1 MLEENTPC
9 NKWRNIMFIGIK
21 SCEKYNDNYAVE
33 VEYIDLFS
41 TKIYPDGKG
50 GQLGDRGHINN
61 IKILEVK
68 EDKIILAD
76 EIQKGEYEYYID
88 NERRNDIAMQ
98 HTAEHLFSGIAL
110 KDYGFHNVGFRM
122 GEEISTVDLDSD
134 LISDETIKELSDKV
148 NKAILKGA
156 KVLGTTI
163 MKHEIETVSGLR
175 KKISPKITDE
185 YIRLVKIE
193 GYDLCACAGFHVGD
207 IKDIRVFKI
216 LSHERIKGK
225 YTRITF
231 IAGDRALKD
240 YNKKSEIIKE
250 LNHKFSCRDNEII
263 EKLENY
269 QKGYD
274 ELKKSYAQLLYNYA
288 VSLKENILK
297 SSIEINSHKI
307 VFYHGDKE
315 LINELKKVFAEEKIT
330 FAGFYEDSI
339 LIASEDINCS
349 ALIKEIIK
357 TDNSIKGGGGAKQGN
372 IKGNI
377 NEEIIIKSF
386 QNIL

>member
-1 MLEENTPC
+1 
-9 NKWRNIMFIGIK
+9 MFIGIK

-41 TKIYPDGKG
+41 TRIYPDGKG

-68 EDKIILAD
+68 EDKVIIAD
-76 EIQKGEYEYYID
+76 ELEKGEYEYSLD
-88 NERRNDIAMQ
+88 TERRNDIAVQ

-110 KDYGFHNVGFRM
+110 KDYNLNNVGFRM
-122 GEEISTVDLDSD
+122 GEEVSTIDLDSD
-134 LISDETIKELSDKV
+134 SISDEMVKELSDKV
-148 NKAILKGA
+148 NEAISKGA

-163 MKHEIETVSGLR
+163 MRHEIETVEGLR

-185 YIRLVKIE
+185 YIRLIKIE

-207 IKDIRVFKI
+207 IKDLKVFKI

-225 YTRITF
+225 YTRFTF
-231 IAGDRALKD
+231 IAGQRALKD
-240 YNKKSEIIKE
+240 YEKKSEIIKS
-250 LNHKFSCRDNEII
+250 LNHKFSCRDNEIL
-263 EKLENY
+263 EKFENY
-269 QKGYD
+269 QK
-274 ELKKSYAQLLYNYA
+274 EHEKLKKSYNQLLQKYA
-288 VSLKENILK
+288 LNLKENILK
-297 SSIEINSHKI
+297 NAVEINSHKI

-330 FAGFYEDSI
+330 FAGFYEDSV

-357 TDNSIKGGGGAKQGN
+357 VDNSVKGGGGAKQGN

-377 NEEIIIKSF
+377 SEEIIIKSF

>member
-1 MLEENTPC
+1 
-9 NKWRNIMFIGIK
+9 MFIGIK
-21 SCEKYNDNYAVE
+21 NCEKYNDNYAVE

-41 TKIYPDGKG
+41 TRIYPDGKG

-68 EDKIILAD
+68 EDKVIIAD
-76 EIQKGEYEYYID
+76 ELEKGEYEYSLD
-88 NERRNDIAMQ
+88 TERRNDIAVQ

-110 KDYGFHNVGFRM
+110 KDYNLNNVGFRM
-122 GEEISTVDLDSD
+122 GEEVSTIDLDSD
-134 LISDETIKELSDKV
+134 SISDEMVKELSDKV
-148 NKAILKGA
+148 NEAISKGA

-163 MKHEIETVSGLR
+163 MRHEIETVEGLR

-207 IKDIRVFKI
+207 IKDLKVFKI

-225 YTRITF
+225 YTRFTF
-231 IAGDRALKD
+231 IAGQRALKD
-240 YNKKSEIIKE
+240 YEKKSEIIKSF
-250 LNHKFSCRDNEII
+250 NHKFSCRDNEIL
-263 EKLENY
+263 EKFENY
-269 QKGYD
+269 QKEHE
-274 ELKKSYAQLLYNYA
+274 ELKKSYNQLLQKYA
-288 VSLKENILK
+288 LSLKENILK
-297 SSIEINSHKI
+297 NAVEINSHKI
-307 VFYHGDKE
+307 IFYHGDRE

-330 FAGFYEDSI
+330 FAGFYEDSV

-357 TDNSIKGGGGAKQGN
+357 ADNSVKGGGGAKQGN

-377 NEEIIIKSF
+377 SKDIIIKSF

>member
-1 MLEENTPC
+1 
-9 NKWRNIMFIGIK
+9 MFIGIK

-68 EDKIILAD
+68 EDKVIIAD
-76 EIQKGEYEYYID
+76 ELEKGEYEYSLD
-88 NERRNDIAMQ
+88 TERRNDIAVQ

-110 KDYGFHNVGFRM
+110 KDYNLNNVGFRM
-122 GEEISTVDLDSD
+122 GEEVSTIDLDSD
-134 LISDETIKELSDKV
+134 TISDEMVKELSDKV
-148 NKAILKGA
+148 NEAISKGA
-156 KVLGTTI
+156 KVLGTTV

-207 IKDIRVFKI
+207 IKDLKVFKI

-225 YTRITF
+225 YTRFTF
-231 IAGDRALKD
+231 IAGERALKD
-240 YNKKSEIIKE
+240 YEKKSEIIKS
-250 LNHKFSCRDNEII
+250 LNHKFSCRDNEIL
-263 EKLENY
+263 EKFENY
-269 QKGYD
+269 QKEHE
-274 ELKKSYAQLLYNYA
+274 ELKKSYNQLLQKYA
-288 VSLKENILK
+288 LTLKEDILK
-297 SSIEINSHKI
+297 NAVEINSHKI

-330 FAGFYEDSI
+330 FAGFYEDSV

-357 TDNSIKGGGGAKQGN
+357 ADSTVKGGGGTKQGN

-377 NEEIIIKSF
+377 SEEIIIKSF

>member
-1 MLEENTPC
+1 
-9 NKWRNIMFIGIK
+9 MFIGIK
-21 SCEKYNDNYAVE
+21 NCEKYNDNYAVE

-68 EDKIILAD
+68 EDKVIIAD
-76 EIQKGEYEYYID
+76 ELEKGEYEYSLD
-88 NERRNDIAMQ
+88 TERRNDIAVQ

-110 KDYGFHNVGFRM
+110 KDYNLNNVGFRM
-122 GEEISTVDLDSD
+122 GEEVSTIDLDSD
-134 LISDETIKELSDKV
+134 TISDEMVKELSDKV
-148 NKAILKGA
+148 NEAISKGA
-156 KVLGTTI
+156 KVLGTTV
-163 MKHEIETVSGLR
+163 MRHEIETVEGLR

-207 IKDIRVFKI
+207 IKDLKVFKI

-225 YTRITF
+225 YTRFTF
-231 IAGDRALKD
+231 IAGQRALKD
-240 YNKKSEIIKE
+240 YEKKSEIIKS
-250 LNHKFSCRDNEII
+250 LNHKFSCRDNEIL
-263 EKLENY
+263 EKFENY
-269 QKGYD
+269 QKEHE
-274 ELKKSYAQLLYNYA
+274 ELKKSYNQLLQKYA
-288 VSLKENILK
+288 LSLKENILK
-297 SSIEINSHKI
+297 NAVEINSNKI
-307 VFYHGDKE
+307 IFYHGDRE

-330 FAGFYEDSI
+330 FAGFYEDSV

-357 TDNSIKGGGGAKQGN
+357 ADNSVKGGGGAKQGN
-372 IKGNI
+372 IKGKI
-377 NEEIIIKSF
+377 SEDIIIKSF

>member
-1 MLEENTPC
+1 
-9 NKWRNIMFIGIK
+9 MFIGIK

-41 TKIYPDGKG
+41 TRIYPDGKG

-68 EDKIILAD
+68 EDKVIIAD
-76 EIQKGEYEYYID
+76 ELKKGEYEYSLD
-88 NERRNDIAMQ
+88 TERRNDIAVQ

-110 KDYGFHNVGFRM
+110 KDYNLNNVGFRM
-122 GEEISTVDLDSD
+122 GEEVSTIDLDSD
-134 LISDETIKELSDKV
+134 TISDKMVKELSDKV
-148 NKAILKGA
+148 NEAISKGA
-156 KVLGTTI
+156 KVLGTTV

-207 IKDIRVFKI
+207 IKDLKVFKI

-225 YTRITF
+225 YTRFTF
-231 IAGDRALKD
+231 IAGERALKD
-240 YNKKSEIIKE
+240 YEKKSEIIKS
-250 LNHKFSCRDNEII
+250 LNHKFSCRDNEIL

-269 QKGYD
+269 QKEHE
-274 ELKKSYAQLLYNYA
+274 ELKKSYNQLLQKYA
-288 VSLKENILK
+288 LTLKEDILK
-297 SSIEINSHKI
+297 NAVKINSHKI

-330 FAGFYEDSI
+330 FAGFYEDSV

-357 TDNSIKGGGGAKQGN
+357 ADSSVKGGGGAKQGN

-377 NEEIIIKSF
+377 SEEIIIKSF

>member
-1 MLEENTPC
+1 
-9 NKWRNIMFIGIK
+9 MFIGIK

-41 TKIYPDGKG
+41 TRIYPDGKG

-68 EDKIILAD
+68 EDKVIIAD
-76 EIQKGEYEYYID
+76 ELEKGEHEYFLD
-88 NERRNDIAMQ
+88 TERRNDIAVQ

-110 KDYGFHNVGFRM
+110 KDYNLNNVGFRM
-122 GEEISTVDLDSD
+122 GEEVSTIDLDSD
-134 LISDETIKELSDKV
+134 TISDEMVKELSDKV
-148 NKAILKGA
+148 NEAISKGA
-156 KVLGTTI
+156 KVLGTTV

-207 IKDIRVFKI
+207 IKDLKVFKI

-225 YTRITF
+225 YTRFTF
-231 IAGDRALKD
+231 IAGERALKD
-240 YNKKSEIIKE
+240 YEKKSEIIKS
-250 LNHKFSCRDNEII
+250 LNHKFSCRDNEVL
-263 EKLENY
+263 EKFENY
-269 QKGYD
+269 QKEHE
-274 ELKKSYAQLLYNYA
+274 ELKKSYNYLLQKYA
-288 VSLKENILK
+288 LTLKEDILK
-297 SSIEINSHKI
+297 NAVEINSHKI

-330 FAGFYEDSI
+330 FAGFYEDSV

-357 TDNSIKGGGGAKQGN
+357 TDSTVKGGGGAKQGN

-377 NEEIIIKSF
+377 SEDIIIKSF

>member
-1 MLEENTPC
+1 
-9 NKWRNIMFIGIK
+9 MFIGIK

-41 TKIYPDGKG
+41 TRIYPDGKG

-68 EDKIILAD
+68 EDKVIIAD
-76 EIQKGEYEYYID
+76 ELEKGEYEYSLD
-88 NERRNDIAMQ
+88 TERRNDIAVQ

-110 KDYGFHNVGFRM
+110 KDYNLNNVGFRM
-122 GEEISTVDLDSD
+122 GEEVSTIDLDSD
-134 LISDETIKELSDKV
+134 TISDEMVKELSDKV
-148 NKAILKGA
+148 NEAISKGA
-156 KVLGTTI
+156 KVLGTTV
-163 MKHEIETVSGLR
+163 MKHEIEAVSGLR

-207 IKDIRVFKI
+207 IKDLKVFKI

-225 YTRITF
+225 YTRFTF
-231 IAGDRALKD
+231 IAGERALKD
-240 YNKKSEIIKE
+240 YEKKSEIIKS
-250 LNHKFSCRDNEII
+250 LNHKFSCRDNEVL
-263 EKLENY
+263 EKFENY
-269 QKGYD
+269 QKEHE
-274 ELKKSYAQLLYNYA
+274 ELKKSYNYLLQKYA
-288 VSLKENILK
+288 LILKEDILK
-297 SSIEINSHKI
+297 NAVEVNSHKI

-315 LINELKKVFAEEKIT
+315 FINELKKVFAEEKIT
-330 FAGFYEDSI
+330 FAGFYEDSV

-357 TDNSIKGGGGAKQGN
+357 TDSTVKGGGGAKQGN

-377 NEEIIIKSF
+377 SEDIIIKSF

>member
-1 MLEENTPC
+1 
-9 NKWRNIMFIGIK
+9 MFIGIK

-41 TKIYPDGKG
+41 TRIYPDGKG

-68 EDKIILAD
+68 EDKVIIANEL
-76 EIQKGEYEYYID
+76 EKGEYEYSLD
-88 NERRNDIAMQ
+88 TERRNDIAVQ

-110 KDYGFHNVGFRM
+110 KDYNLNNVGFRM
-122 GEEISTVDLDSD
+122 GEEVSTIDLDSD
-134 LISDETIKELSDKV
+134 SISDEMVKELSDKV
-148 NKAILKGA
+148 NEAISKGA

-163 MKHEIETVSGLR
+163 MRHEIETVEGLR

-207 IKDIRVFKI
+207 IKDLKVFKI

-225 YTRITF
+225 YTRFTF
-231 IAGDRALKD
+231 IAGQRALKD
-240 YNKKSEIIKE
+240 YEKKSEIIKSF
-250 LNHKFSCRDNEII
+250 NHKFSCRDNEIL
-263 EKLENY
+263 EKFENY
-269 QKGYD
+269 QKEHE
-274 ELKKSYAQLLYNYA
+274 ELKKSYNQLLQKYA
-288 VSLKENILK
+288 LNLKENILK
-297 SSIEINSHKI
+297 NAVEINSHKI

-330 FAGFYEDSI
+330 FAGFYEDSV

-357 TDNSIKGGGGAKQGN
+357 ADNSVKGGGGAKQGN

-377 NEEIIIKSF
+377 SEEIIIKSF

>member
-1 MLEENTPC
+1 
-9 NKWRNIMFIGIK
+9 MFIGIK
-21 SCEKYNDNYAVE
+21 NCEKYNDNYAVE

-68 EDKIILAD
+68 EDKVIIAD
-76 EIQKGEYEYYID
+76 ELEKGEYEYSLD
-88 NERRNDIAMQ
+88 TERRNDIAVQ

-110 KDYGFHNVGFRM
+110 KDYNLNNVGFRM
-122 GEEISTVDLDSD
+122 GEEVSTIDLDSD
-134 LISDETIKELSDKV
+134 TISDEMVKELSDKV
-148 NKAILKGA
+148 NEAISKGA
-156 KVLGTTI
+156 KVLGTTV
-163 MKHEIETVSGLR
+163 MRHEIETVEGLR

-207 IKDIRVFKI
+207 IKDLKVFKI

-225 YTRITF
+225 YTRFTF
-231 IAGDRALKD
+231 IAGQRALKD
-240 YNKKSEIIKE
+240 YEKKSEIIKSF
-250 LNHKFSCRDNEII
+250 NHKFSCRDNEIL
-263 EKLENY
+263 EKFENY
-269 QKGYD
+269 QKEHE
-274 ELKKSYAQLLYNYA
+274 ELKKSYNQLLQKYA
-288 VSLKENILK
+288 LSLKENILK
-297 SSIEINSHKI
+297 NAVEINSHKI
-307 VFYHGDKE
+307 IFYHGDRE

-330 FAGFYEDSI
+330 FAGFYEDSV

-357 TDNSIKGGGGAKQGN
+357 ADNSVKGGGGAKQGN

-377 NEEIIIKSF
+377 SEEIIIKSF

>member
-1 MLEENTPC
+1 
-9 NKWRNIMFIGIK
+9 MFIGIK

-41 TKIYPDGKG
+41 TRIYPDGKG

-68 EDKIILAD
+68 EDKVIIAD
-76 EIQKGEYEYYID
+76 ELEKGEYEYSLD
-88 NERRNDIAMQ
+88 TERRNDIAVQ

-110 KDYGFHNVGFRM
+110 KDYNLNNVGFRM
-122 GEEISTVDLDSD
+122 GEEFSTIDLDSD
-134 LISDETIKELSDKV
+134 SISDEMVKELSDKV
-148 NKAILKGA
+148 NEAISKGA

-163 MKHEIETVSGLR
+163 MRHEIETVEGLR

-185 YIRLVKIE
+185 YIRLIKIE

-207 IKDIRVFKI
+207 IKDLKVFKI

-225 YTRITF
+225 YTRFTF
-231 IAGDRALKD
+231 IAGQRALKD
-240 YNKKSEIIKE
+240 YEKKSEIIKS
-250 LNHKFSCRDNEII
+250 LNHKFSCRDNEVL
-263 EKLENY
+263 EKFENY
-269 QKGYD
+269 QKEHE
-274 ELKKSYAQLLYNYA
+274 ELKKSYNQLLQKYA
-288 VSLKENILK
+288 LNLKENILK
-297 SSIEINSHKI
+297 NAIEINSHKI

-330 FAGFYEDSI
+330 FAGFYEDSV

-357 TDNSIKGGGGAKQGN
+357 ADNSVKGGGGAKQGN

-377 NEEIIIKSF
+377 SEEIIIKSF

>member
-1 MLEENTPC
+1 
-9 NKWRNIMFIGIK
+9 MFIGIK

-41 TKIYPDGKG
+41 TRIYPDGKG

-68 EDKIILAD
+68 EDKVIIAD
-76 EIQKGEYEYYID
+76 ELKKGEYEYSLD
-88 NERRNDIAMQ
+88 TERRNDIAVQ

-110 KDYGFHNVGFRM
+110 KDYNLNNVGFRM
-122 GEEISTVDLDSD
+122 GEEVSTIDLDSD
-134 LISDETIKELSDKV
+134 TISDKMVKELSDKV
-148 NKAILKGA
+148 NEAISKGA
-156 KVLGTTI
+156 KVLGTTV

-185 YIRLVKIE
+185 YIRLIKIE

-207 IKDIRVFKI
+207 IKDLKVFKI

-225 YTRITF
+225 YTRFTF
-231 IAGDRALKD
+231 IAGQRALKD
-240 YNKKSEIIKE
+240 YEKKSEIIKSF
-250 LNHKFSCRDNEII
+250 NHKFSCRDNEIL
-263 EKLENY
+263 EKFENY
-269 QKGYD
+269 QKEHE
-274 ELKKSYAQLLYNYA
+274 ELKKSYNQLLQKYA
-288 VSLKENILK
+288 LNLKENILK
-297 SSIEINSHKI
+297 NAVEINSHKI

-330 FAGFYEDSI
+330 FAGFYEDSV

-357 TDNSIKGGGGAKQGN
+357 VDNSVKGGGGAKQGN

-377 NEEIIIKSF
+377 SEEIIIKSF

>member
-1 MLEENTPC
+1 
-9 NKWRNIMFIGIK
+9 MFIGIK
-21 SCEKYNDNYAVE
+21 NCEKYNDNYAVE

-68 EDKIILAD
+68 EDKVIIAD
-76 EIQKGEYEYYID
+76 ELEKGEYEYSLD
-88 NERRNDIAMQ
+88 TERRNDIAVQ

-110 KDYGFHNVGFRM
+110 KDYNLNNVGFRM
-122 GEEISTVDLDSD
+122 GEEVSTIDLDSD
-134 LISDETIKELSDKV
+134 TISDEMVKELSDKV
-148 NKAILKGA
+148 NEAISKGA
-156 KVLGTTI
+156 KVLGTTV
-163 MKHEIETVSGLR
+163 MRHEIETVEGLR

-207 IKDIRVFKI
+207 IKDLKVFKI

-225 YTRITF
+225 YTRFTF
-231 IAGDRALKD
+231 IAGQRALKD
-240 YNKKSEIIKE
+240 YEKKSEIIKS
-250 LNHKFSCRDNEII
+250 LNHKFSCRDNEIL
-263 EKLENY
+263 EKFENY
-269 QKGYD
+269 QKEHE
-274 ELKKSYAQLLYNYA
+274 ELKKSYNQLLQKYA
-288 VSLKENILK
+288 LSLKENILK
-297 SSIEINSHKI
+297 NAVEINSHKI
-307 VFYHGDKE
+307 IFYHGDRE
-315 LINELKKVFAEEKIT
+315 LINELKKVFTEEKIT
-330 FAGFYEDSI
+330 FAGFYEDSV

-357 TDNSIKGGGGAKQGN
+357 ADNSVKGGGGAKQGN
-372 IKGNI
+372 IKGKI
-377 NEEIIIKSF
+377 SEDIIIKSF

>member
-1 MLEENTPC
+1 
-9 NKWRNIMFIGIK
+9 MFIGIK

-274 ELKKSYAQLLYNYA
+274 ELKKS
-288 VSLKENILK
+288 
-297 SSIEINSHKI
+297 
-307 VFYHGDKE
+307 
-315 LINELKKVFAEEKIT
+315 
-330 FAGFYEDSI
+330 
-339 LIASEDINCS
+339 
-349 ALIKEIIK
+349 
-357 TDNSIKGGGGAKQGN
+357 
-372 IKGNI
+372 
-377 NEEIIIKSF
+377 
-386 QNIL
+386 

>member
-1 MLEENTPC
+1 
-9 NKWRNIMFIGIK
+9 MFIGIK

-41 TKIYPDGKG
+41 TRIYPDGKG

-68 EDKIILAD
+68 EDKVIIAD
-76 EIQKGEYEYYID
+76 ELEKGEYEYSLD
-88 NERRNDIAMQ
+88 TERRNDIAVQ

-110 KDYGFHNVGFRM
+110 KDYNLNNVGFRM
-122 GEEISTVDLDSD
+122 GEEVSTIDLDSD
-134 LISDETIKELSDKV
+134 TISDEMVKELSDKV
-148 NKAILKGA
+148 NEAISKGA
-156 KVLGTTI
+156 KVLGTTV

-207 IKDIRVFKI
+207 IKDLKVFKI

-225 YTRITF
+225 YTRFTF
-231 IAGDRALKD
+231 IAGERALKD
-240 YNKKSEIIKE
+240 YEKKSEIIKS
-250 LNHKFSCRDNEII
+250 LNHKFSCRDNEVL
-263 EKLENY
+263 EKFENY
-269 QKGYD
+269 QKGHE
-274 ELKKSYAQLLYNYA
+274 ELKKSYNQLLQKYA
-288 VSLKENILK
+288 LTLKEDILK
-297 SSIEINSHKI
+297 NAVEINSHKI

-330 FAGFYEDSI
+330 FAGFYEDSV
-339 LIASEDINCS
+339 LITSEDINCS

-357 TDNSIKGGGGAKQGN
+357 ADNSVKGGGGAKQGN

-377 NEEIIIKSF
+377 SEDIIIKSF

>member
-1 MLEENTPC
+1 
-9 NKWRNIMFIGIK
+9 MFIGIK

-41 TKIYPDGKG
+41 TRIYPDGKG

-68 EDKIILAD
+68 EDKVIIAD
-76 EIQKGEYEYYID
+76 ELEKGEYEYSLD
-88 NERRNDIAMQ
+88 TERRNDIAVQ

-110 KDYGFHNVGFRM
+110 KDYNLNNVGFRM
-122 GEEISTVDLDSD
+122 GEEVSTIDLDSD
-134 LISDETIKELSDKV
+134 TISDEMVKELSDKV
-148 NKAILKGA
+148 NEAISKGA
-156 KVLGTTI
+156 KVLGTTV

-207 IKDIRVFKI
+207 IKDLKVFKI

-225 YTRITF
+225 YTRFTF
-231 IAGDRALKD
+231 IAGERALKD
-240 YNKKSEIIKE
+240 YEKKSEIIKS
-250 LNHKFSCRDNEII
+250 LNHKFSCRDNEVL
-263 EKLENY
+263 EKFENY
-269 QKGYD
+269 QKEHE
-274 ELKKSYAQLLYNYA
+274 ELKKSYNYLLQKYA
-288 VSLKENILK
+288 LTLKEDILK
-297 SSIEINSHKI
+297 NAVEINSHKI

-330 FAGFYEDSI
+330 FAGFYEDSV

-357 TDNSIKGGGGAKQGN
+357 ADNSVKGGGGAKQGN

-377 NEEIIIKSF
+377 SEDIIIKSF

>member
-1 MLEENTPC
+1 
-9 NKWRNIMFIGIK
+9 MFIGIK

-68 EDKIILAD
+68 EDKVIIAD
-76 EIQKGEYEYYID
+76 ELEKGEYEYSLD
-88 NERRNDIAMQ
+88 TERRNDIAVQ

-110 KDYGFHNVGFRM
+110 KDYNLNNVGFRM
-122 GEEISTVDLDSD
+122 GEEVSTIDLDSD
-134 LISDETIKELSDKV
+134 SISDEMVKELSDKV
-148 NKAILKGA
+148 NEAISKGA

-163 MKHEIETVSGLR
+163 MRHEIETVEGLR

-185 YIRLVKIE
+185 YIRLIKIE

-207 IKDIRVFKI
+207 IKDLKVFKI

-225 YTRITF
+225 YTRFTF
-231 IAGDRALKD
+231 IAGQRALKD
-240 YNKKSEIIKE
+240 YEKKSEIIKSF
-250 LNHKFSCRDNEII
+250 NHKFSCRDNEIL
-263 EKLENY
+263 EKFENY
-269 QKGYD
+269 QKEHE
-274 ELKKSYAQLLYNYA
+274 ELKKSYNQLLQKYA
-288 VSLKENILK
+288 LNLKENILK
-297 SSIEINSHKI
+297 NAVEINSHKI

-330 FAGFYEDSI
+330 FAGFYEDSV

-357 TDNSIKGGGGAKQGN
+357 ADNSVKGGGGAKQGN

-377 NEEIIIKSF
+377 SKEIIIKSF

>member
-1 MLEENTPC
+1 
-9 NKWRNIMFIGIK
+9 MFIGIK

-41 TKIYPDGKG
+41 TRIYPDGKG

-68 EDKIILAD
+68 EDKVIIAD
-76 EIQKGEYEYYID
+76 ELEKGEYEYSLD
-88 NERRNDIAMQ
+88 TERRNDIAVQ

-110 KDYGFHNVGFRM
+110 KDYNLNNVGFRM
-122 GEEISTVDLDSD
+122 GEEVSTIDLDSD
-134 LISDETIKELSDKV
+134 SISDEMVKELSDKV
-148 NKAILKGA
+148 NEAISKGA

-163 MKHEIETVSGLR
+163 MRHEIETVEGLR

-185 YIRLVKIE
+185 YIRLIKIE

-207 IKDIRVFKI
+207 IKDLKVFKI

-225 YTRITF
+225 YTRFTF
-231 IAGDRALKD
+231 IAGQRALKD
-240 YNKKSEIIKE
+240 YEKKSEIIKSF
-250 LNHKFSCRDNEII
+250 NHKFSCRDNEIL
-263 EKLENY
+263 EKFENY
-269 QKGYD
+269 QKEHE
-274 ELKKSYAQLLYNYA
+274 ELKKSYNQLLQKYA
-288 VSLKENILK
+288 LNLKENILK
-297 SSIEINSHKI
+297 NAIEINSHKI

-330 FAGFYEDSI
+330 FAGFYEDSV

-357 TDNSIKGGGGAKQGN
+357 ADNSVKGGGGAKQGN

-377 NEEIIIKSF
+377 SKEIIIKSF

>member
-1 MLEENTPC
+1 
-9 NKWRNIMFIGIK
+9 MFIGIK

-41 TKIYPDGKG
+41 TRIYPDGKG

-68 EDKIILAD
+68 EDKVIIAD
-76 EIQKGEYEYYID
+76 ELEKGEYEYSLD
-88 NERRNDIAMQ
+88 TERRNDIAVQ

-110 KDYGFHNVGFRM
+110 KDYNLNNVGFRM
-122 GEEISTVDLDSD
+122 GEEVSTIDLDSD
-134 LISDETIKELSDKV
+134 TISDEMVKELSDKV
-148 NKAILKGA
+148 NEAISKGA
-156 KVLGTTI
+156 KVLGTTV

-207 IKDIRVFKI
+207 IKDLKVFKI

-225 YTRITF
+225 YTRFTF
-231 IAGDRALKD
+231 IAGERALKD
-240 YNKKSEIIKE
+240 YEKKSEIIKS
-250 LNHKFSCRDNEII
+250 LNHKFSCRDNEVL
-263 EKLENY
+263 EKFENY
-269 QKGYD
+269 QKEHE
-274 ELKKSYAQLLYNYA
+274 ELKKSYNYLLQKYA
-288 VSLKENILK
+288 LTLKEDILK
-297 SSIEINSHKI
+297 NAVEINSHKI

-330 FAGFYEDSI
+330 FAGFYEDSV

-357 TDNSIKGGGGAKQGN
+357 ADNSVKGGGGAKQGN
-372 IKGNI
+372 IKGKI
-377 NEEIIIKSF
+377 SEDIIIKSF

>member
-1 MLEENTPC
+1 
-9 NKWRNIMFIGIK
+9 MFIGIK
-21 SCEKYNDNYAVE
+21 SCEKCNDNYAVE

-41 TKIYPDGKG
+41 TRIYPDGKG

-68 EDKIILAD
+68 EDKVIIAD
-76 EIQKGEYEYYID
+76 ELEKGEYEYSLD
-88 NERRNDIAMQ
+88 TERRNDIAVQ

-110 KDYGFHNVGFRM
+110 KDYNLNNVGFRM
-122 GEEISTVDLDSD
+122 GEEVSTIDLNSDS
-134 LISDETIKELSDKV
+134 ISDEMVKELSDKV
-148 NKAILKGA
+148 NEAISKGA

-163 MKHEIETVSGLR
+163 MRHEIETVEGLR

-185 YIRLVKIE
+185 YIRLIKIE

-207 IKDIRVFKI
+207 IKDLKVFKI

-225 YTRITF
+225 YTRFTF
-231 IAGDRALKD
+231 IAGQRALKD
-240 YNKKSEIIKE
+240 YEKKSEIIKSF
-250 LNHKFSCRDNEII
+250 NHKFSCRDNEIL
-263 EKLENY
+263 EKFENY
-269 QKGYD
+269 QKEHE
-274 ELKKSYAQLLYNYA
+274 ELKKSYNQLLQKYA
-288 VSLKENILK
+288 LNLKENILK
-297 SSIEINSHKI
+297 NAVEINSHKI

-330 FAGFYEDSI
+330 FAGFYEDSV

-357 TDNSIKGGGGAKQGN
+357 VDNSVKGGGGAKQGN

-377 NEEIIIKSF
+377 SEEIIIKSF

>member
-1 MLEENTPC
+1 
-9 NKWRNIMFIGIK
+9 MFIGIK
-21 SCEKYNDNYAVE
+21 NCEKYNDNYAVE

-68 EDKIILAD
+68 EDKVIIAD
-76 EIQKGEYEYYID
+76 ELEKGEYEYFLD
-88 NERRNDIAMQ
+88 TERRNDIAVQ

-110 KDYGFHNVGFRM
+110 KDYNLNNVGFRM
-122 GEEISTVDLDSD
+122 GEEVSTIDLDSD
-134 LISDETIKELSDKV
+134 TISDEMVKELSDKV
-148 NKAILKGA
+148 NEAISKGA
-156 KVLGTTI
+156 KVLGTTV

-207 IKDIRVFKI
+207 IKDLKVFKI

-225 YTRITF
+225 YTRFTF
-231 IAGDRALKD
+231 IAGERALKD
-240 YNKKSEIIKE
+240 YEKKSEIIKS
-250 LNHKFSCRDNEII
+250 LNHKFSCRDNEVL
-263 EKLENY
+263 EKFENY
-269 QKGYD
+269 QKEHE
-274 ELKKSYAQLLYNYA
+274 ELKKSYNYLLQKYA
-288 VSLKENILK
+288 LTLKEDILK
-297 SSIEINSHKI
+297 NAVEINSHKI

-315 LINELKKVFAEEKIT
+315 LINEVKKVFAEEKIT
-330 FAGFYEDSI
+330 FAGFYEDSV

-357 TDNSIKGGGGAKQGN
+357 TDSTVKGGGGAKQGN

-377 NEEIIIKSF
+377 SEDIIIKSF

>member
-1 MLEENTPC
+1 
-9 NKWRNIMFIGIK
+9 MFIGIK

-41 TKIYPDGKG
+41 TRIYPDGKG

-68 EDKIILAD
+68 EDKVIIAD
-76 EIQKGEYEYYID
+76 ELEKGEYEYSLD
-88 NERRNDIAMQ
+88 TERRNDIAVQ

-110 KDYGFHNVGFRM
+110 KDYNLNNVGFRM
-122 GEEISTVDLDSD
+122 GEEVSTIDLDSD
-134 LISDETIKELSDKV
+134 TISDEMVKELSDKV
-148 NKAILKGA
+148 NEAISKGA

-163 MKHEIETVSGLR
+163 MRHEIETVEGLR

-185 YIRLVKIE
+185 YIRLIKIE
-193 GYDLCACAGFHVGD
+193 GFDLCACAGFHVGD
-207 IKDIRVFKI
+207 IKDLKVFKI

-225 YTRITF
+225 YTRFTF
-231 IAGDRALKD
+231 IAGQRALKD
-240 YNKKSEIIKE
+240 YEKKSEIIKS
-250 LNHKFSCRDNEII
+250 LNHKFSCRDNEVL
-263 EKLENY
+263 EKFENY
-269 QKGYD
+269 QKEHE
-274 ELKKSYAQLLYNYA
+274 ELKKSYNQLLQKYA
-288 VSLKENILK
+288 LSLKENILK
-297 SSIEINSHKI
+297 NAVEINSHKI

-330 FAGFYEDSI
+330 FAGFYEDSV

-357 TDNSIKGGGGAKQGN
+357 ADNSVKGGGGAKQGN

-377 NEEIIIKSF
+377 SKEIIIKSF

>member
-1 MLEENTPC
+1 
-9 NKWRNIMFIGIK
+9 MFIGIK

-41 TKIYPDGKG
+41 TRIYPDGKG

-68 EDKIILAD
+68 EDKVIIAD
-76 EIQKGEYEYYID
+76 ELEKGEYEYSLD
-88 NERRNDIAMQ
+88 TERRNDIAVQ

-110 KDYGFHNVGFRM
+110 KDYNLNNVGFRM
-122 GEEISTVDLDSD
+122 GEEVSTIDLDSD
-134 LISDETIKELSDKV
+134 TISDEMVKELSDKV
-148 NKAILKGA
+148 NEAISKGA
-156 KVLGTTI
+156 KVLGTTV

-207 IKDIRVFKI
+207 IKDLKVFKI

-225 YTRITF
+225 YTRFTF
-231 IAGDRALKD
+231 IAGERALKD
-240 YNKKSEIIKE
+240 YEKKSEIIKS
-250 LNHKFSCRDNEII
+250 LNHKFSCRDNEVL
-263 EKLENY
+263 EKFENY
-269 QKGYD
+269 QKEHE
-274 ELKKSYAQLLYNYA
+274 ELKKSYNYLLQKYA
-288 VSLKENILK
+288 LTLKEDILK
-297 SSIEINSHKI
+297 NAVEVNSHKI

-330 FAGFYEDSI
+330 FAGFYEDSV

-357 TDNSIKGGGGAKQGN
+357 TDSTVKGGGGAKQGN

-377 NEEIIIKSF
+377 SEDIIIKSF

>member
-1 MLEENTPC
+1 
-9 NKWRNIMFIGIK
+9 MFIGIK

-68 EDKIILAD
+68 EDKVIIAD
-76 EIQKGEYEYYID
+76 ELEKGEYEYSLD
-88 NERRNDIAMQ
+88 TERRNDIAVQ

-110 KDYGFHNVGFRM
+110 KDYNLNNVGFRM
-122 GEEISTVDLDSD
+122 GEEVSTIGLDSD
-134 LISDETIKELSDKV
+134 TISDEMVKELSDKV
-148 NKAILKGA
+148 NEAISKGA
-156 KVLGTTI
+156 KVLGTTV
-163 MKHEIETVSGLR
+163 MKHEIETVGGLR

-207 IKDIRVFKI
+207 IKDLKVFKI

-225 YTRITF
+225 YTRFTF
-231 IAGDRALKD
+231 IAGERALKD
-240 YNKKSEIIKE
+240 YEKKSEIIKS
-250 LNHKFSCRDNEII
+250 LNHKFSCRDNEIL
-263 EKLENY
+263 EKFENY
-269 QKGYD
+269 QKEHE
-274 ELKKSYAQLLYNYA
+274 ELKKSYNQLLQKYA
-288 VSLKENILK
+288 LTLKEDILK
-297 SSIEINSHKI
+297 NAVEINSHKI

-330 FAGFYEDSI
+330 FAGFYEDSV

-357 TDNSIKGGGGAKQGN
+357 ADSTVKGGGGTKQGN

-377 NEEIIIKSF
+377 SEEIIIKSF

>member
-1 MLEENTPC
+1 
-9 NKWRNIMFIGIK
+9 MFIGIK

-41 TKIYPDGKG
+41 TRIYPDGKG

-68 EDKIILAD
+68 EDKVIIAD
-76 EIQKGEYEYYID
+76 ELEKGEYEYSLD
-88 NERRNDIAMQ
+88 TERRNDIAVQ

-110 KDYGFHNVGFRM
+110 KDYNLNNVGFRM
-122 GEEISTVDLDSD
+122 GEEVSTIDLDSD
-134 LISDETIKELSDKV
+134 TISDKMVKELSDKV
-148 NKAILKGA
+148 NEAISKGA
-156 KVLGTTI
+156 KVLGTTV

-207 IKDIRVFKI
+207 IKDLKVFKI

-225 YTRITF
+225 YTRFTF
-231 IAGDRALKD
+231 IAGERALKD
-240 YNKKSEIIKE
+240 YEKKSEIIKS
-250 LNHKFSCRDNEII
+250 LNHKFSCRDNEVL
-263 EKLENY
+263 EKFENY
-269 QKGYD
+269 QKEHE
-274 ELKKSYAQLLYNYA
+274 ELKKSYNYLLQKYA
-288 VSLKENILK
+288 LILKEDILK
-297 SSIEINSHKI
+297 NAVEINSHKI

-330 FAGFYEDSI
+330 FAGFYEDSV

-357 TDNSIKGGGGAKQGN
+357 ADNSVKGGGGAKQGN
-372 IKGNI
+372 IKGKI
-377 NEEIIIKSF
+377 SEDIIIKSF

>member
-1 MLEENTPC
+1 
-9 NKWRNIMFIGIK
+9 MFIGIK

-41 TKIYPDGKG
+41 TRIYPDGKG

-68 EDKIILAD
+68 EDKVIIAD
-76 EIQKGEYEYYID
+76 ELKKGEYEYSLD
-88 NERRNDIAMQ
+88 TERRNDIAVQ

-110 KDYGFHNVGFRM
+110 KDYNLNNVGFRM
-122 GEEISTVDLDSD
+122 GEEVSTIDLDSD
-134 LISDETIKELSDKV
+134 TISDKMVKELSDKV
-148 NKAILKGA
+148 NEAISKGA
-156 KVLGTTI
+156 KVLGTTV

-207 IKDIRVFKI
+207 IKDLKVFKI

-225 YTRITF
+225 YTRFTF
-231 IAGDRALKD
+231 IAGERALKD
-240 YNKKSEIIKE
+240 YEKKSEIIKS
-250 LNHKFSCRDNEII
+250 LNHKFSCRDNEVL
-263 EKLENY
+263 EKFENY
-269 QKGYD
+269 QKEHE
-274 ELKKSYAQLLYNYA
+274 ELKKSYNQLLQKYA
-288 VSLKENILK
+288 LTLKEDILK
-297 SSIEINSHKI
+297 NAVKINSHKI

-330 FAGFYEDSI
+330 FAGFYEDSV

-357 TDNSIKGGGGAKQGN
+357 ADSSVKGGGGAKQGN

-377 NEEIIIKSF
+377 SEEIIIKSF

>member
-1 MLEENTPC
+1 
-9 NKWRNIMFIGIK
+9 MFIGIK

-41 TKIYPDGKG
+41 TRIYPDGKG

-68 EDKIILAD
+68 EDKVIIAD
-76 EIQKGEYEYYID
+76 ELEKGEYEYSLD
-88 NERRNDIAMQ
+88 TERRNDIAVQ

-110 KDYGFHNVGFRM
+110 KDYNLNNVGFRM
-122 GEEISTVDLDSD
+122 GEEVSTIDLDSD
-134 LISDETIKELSDKV
+134 TISDEMVKELSDKV
-148 NKAILKGA
+148 NEAISKGA
-156 KVLGTTI
+156 KVLGTTV

-207 IKDIRVFKI
+207 IKDLKVFKI

-225 YTRITF
+225 YTRFTF
-231 IAGDRALKD
+231 IAGERALKD
-240 YNKKSEIIKE
+240 YEKKSEIIKS
-250 LNHKFSCRDNEII
+250 LNHKFSCRDNEVL
-263 EKLENY
+263 EKFENY
-269 QKGYD
+269 QKEHE
-274 ELKKSYAQLLYNYA
+274 ELKKSYNYLLQKYA
-288 VSLKENILK
+288 LTLKEDILK
-297 SSIEINSHKI
+297 NAVEINSHKI

-330 FAGFYEDSI
+330 FAGFYEDSV

-357 TDNSIKGGGGAKQGN
+357 TDSTVKGGGGAKQGN

-377 NEEIIIKSF
+377 SEDIIIKSF

>member
-1 MLEENTPC
+1 
-9 NKWRNIMFIGIK
+9 MFIGIK

-41 TKIYPDGKG
+41 TRIYPDGKG

-68 EDKIILAD
+68 EDKVIIAD
-76 EIQKGEYEYYID
+76 ELEKGEYEYSLD
-88 NERRNDIAMQ
+88 TERRNDIAVQ

-110 KDYGFHNVGFRM
+110 KDYNLNNVGFRM
-122 GEEISTVDLDSD
+122 GEEVSTIDLDSD
-134 LISDETIKELSDKV
+134 SISDEMVKELSDKV
-148 NKAILKGA
+148 NEAISKGA

-163 MKHEIETVSGLR
+163 MRHEIETVEGLR

-185 YIRLVKIE
+185 YIRLIKIE

-207 IKDIRVFKI
+207 IKDLKVFKI

-225 YTRITF
+225 YTRFTF
-231 IAGDRALKD
+231 IAGQRALKD
-240 YNKKSEIIKE
+240 YEKKSEIIKSF
-250 LNHKFSCRDNEII
+250 NHKFSCRDNEIL
-263 EKLENY
+263 EKFENY
-269 QKGYD
+269 QKEHE
-274 ELKKSYAQLLYNYA
+274 ELKKSYNQLLQKYA
-288 VSLKENILK
+288 LNLKENILK
-297 SSIEINSHKI
+297 NAAEINSHKI

-315 LINELKKVFAEEKIT
+315 LTNELKKVFAEEKIT
-330 FAGFYEDSI
+330 FAGFYEDSV

-357 TDNSIKGGGGAKQGN
+357 TDSTVKGGGGAKQGN

-377 NEEIIIKSF
+377 SEDIIIKSF

>member
-1 MLEENTPC
+1 
-9 NKWRNIMFIGIK
+9 MFIGIK

-41 TKIYPDGKG
+41 TRIYPDGKG

-68 EDKIILAD
+68 EDKVIIAD
-76 EIQKGEYEYYID
+76 ELEKGEYEYSLD
-88 NERRNDIAMQ
+88 TERRNDIAVQ

-110 KDYGFHNVGFRM
+110 KDYNLNNVGFRM
-122 GEEISTVDLDSD
+122 GEEVSTIDLDSD
-134 LISDETIKELSDKV
+134 TISDEMVKELSDKV
-148 NKAILKGA
+148 NEAISKGA
-156 KVLGTTI
+156 KVLGTTV
-163 MKHEIETVSGLR
+163 MKHEIEAVSGLR

-207 IKDIRVFKI
+207 IKDLKVFKI

-225 YTRITF
+225 YTRFTF
-231 IAGDRALKD
+231 IAGERALKD
-240 YNKKSEIIKE
+240 YEKKSEIIKS
-250 LNHKFSCRDNEII
+250 LNHKFSCRDNEIL
-263 EKLENY
+263 EKFENY
-269 QKGYD
+269 QKEHE
-274 ELKKSYAQLLYNYA
+274 ELKKSYNQLLQKYA
-288 VSLKENILK
+288 LTLKEDILK
-297 SSIEINSHKI
+297 NAVEINSHKI

-330 FAGFYEDSI
+330 FAGFYEDSV

-357 TDNSIKGGGGAKQGN
+357 TDSTVKGGGGAKQGN

-377 NEEIIIKSF
+377 SEDIIIKSF

>member
-1 MLEENTPC
+1 
-9 NKWRNIMFIGIK
+9 MFIGIK

-41 TKIYPDGKG
+41 TRIYPDGKG

-68 EDKIILAD
+68 EDKVIIAD
-76 EIQKGEYEYYID
+76 ELKKGEYEYSLD
-88 NERRNDIAMQ
+88 TERRNDIAVQ

-110 KDYGFHNVGFRM
+110 KDYNLNNVGFRM
-122 GEEISTVDLDSD
+122 GEEVSTIDLDSD
-134 LISDETIKELSDKV
+134 TISDEMVKELSGKV
-148 NKAILKGA
+148 NEAISKGA
-156 KVLGTTI
+156 KVLGTTV

-207 IKDIRVFKI
+207 IKDLKVFKI

-225 YTRITF
+225 YTRFTF
-231 IAGDRALKD
+231 IAGERALKD
-240 YNKKSEIIKE
+240 YEKKSEIIKS
-250 LNHKFSCRDNEII
+250 LNHKFSCRDNEIL

-269 QKGYD
+269 QKEHE
-274 ELKKSYAQLLYNYA
+274 ELKKSYNQLLQKYA
-288 VSLKENILK
+288 LTLKEDILK
-297 SSIEINSHKI
+297 NAVEINSHKI

-315 LINELKKVFAEEKIT
+315 LTNELKKVFAEEKIT
-330 FAGFYEDSI
+330 FAGFYEDSV

-357 TDNSIKGGGGAKQGN
+357 TDSTVKGGGGAKQGN

-377 NEEIIIKSF
+377 SEDIIIKSF

>member
-1 MLEENTPC
+1 
-9 NKWRNIMFIGIK
+9 MFIGIK
-21 SCEKYNDNYAVE
+21 NCEKYNDNYAVE

-68 EDKIILAD
+68 EDKVIIAD
-76 EIQKGEYEYYID
+76 ELEKGEYEYSLD
-88 NERRNDIAMQ
+88 TERRNDIAVQ

-110 KDYGFHNVGFRM
+110 KDYNLNNVGFRM
-122 GEEISTVDLDSD
+122 GEEVSTIDLDSD
-134 LISDETIKELSDKV
+134 TISDEMVKELSDKV
-148 NKAILKGA
+148 NEAISKGA
-156 KVLGTTI
+156 KVLGTTV
-163 MKHEIETVSGLR
+163 MRHEIETVEGLR

-207 IKDIRVFKI
+207 IKDLKVFKI

-225 YTRITF
+225 YTRFTF
-231 IAGDRALKD
+231 IAGQRALKD
-240 YNKKSEIIKE
+240 YEKKSEIIKS
-250 LNHKFSCRDNEII
+250 LNHKFSCRDNEIL
-263 EKLENY
+263 EKFENY
-269 QKGYD
+269 QKEHE
-274 ELKKSYAQLLYNYA
+274 ELKKSYNQLLQKYA
-288 VSLKENILK
+288 LSLKENILK
-297 SSIEINSHKI
+297 NAVEINSHKI
-307 VFYHGDKE
+307 IFYHGDRE

-330 FAGFYEDSI
+330 FAGFYEDSV

-357 TDNSIKGGGGAKQGN
+357 VDNSVKGGGGAKQGN

-377 NEEIIIKSF
+377 SEEIIIKSF

>member
-1 MLEENTPC
+1 
-9 NKWRNIMFIGIK
+9 MFIGIK

-41 TKIYPDGKG
+41 TRIYPDGKG

-68 EDKIILAD
+68 EDKVIIAD
-76 EIQKGEYEYYID
+76 ELEKGEYEYSLD
-88 NERRNDIAMQ
+88 TERRNDIAVQ

-110 KDYGFHNVGFRM
+110 KDYNLNNVGFRM
-122 GEEISTVDLDSD
+122 GEEVSTIDLDSD
-134 LISDETIKELSDKV
+134 TISDKMVKELSDKV
-148 NKAILKGA
+148 NEAISKGA
-156 KVLGTTI
+156 KVLGTTV

-207 IKDIRVFKI
+207 IKDLKVFKI

-225 YTRITF
+225 YTRFTF
-231 IAGDRALKD
+231 IAGERALKD
-240 YNKKSEIIKE
+240 YEKKSEIIKS
-250 LNHKFSCRDNEII
+250 LNHKFSCRDNEVL
-263 EKLENY
+263 EKFENY
-269 QKGYD
+269 QKEHE
-274 ELKKSYAQLLYNYA
+274 ELKKSYNYLLQKYA
-288 VSLKENILK
+288 LTLKEDILK
-297 SSIEINSHKI
+297 NAVEINSHKI

-330 FAGFYEDSI
+330 FAGFYEDSV

-357 TDNSIKGGGGAKQGN
+357 ADNSVKGGGGAKQGN
-372 IKGNI
+372 IKGKI
-377 NEEIIIKSF
+377 SEDIIIKSF

>member
-1 MLEENTPC
+1 
-9 NKWRNIMFIGIK
+9 MFIGIK
-21 SCEKYNDNYAVE
+21 NCEKYNDNYAVE

-68 EDKIILAD
+68 EDKVIIAD
-76 EIQKGEYEYYID
+76 ELEKGEYEYSLD
-88 NERRNDIAMQ
+88 TERRNDIAVQ

-110 KDYGFHNVGFRM
+110 KDYNLNNVGFRM
-122 GEEISTVDLDSD
+122 GEEVSTIDLDSD
-134 LISDETIKELSDKV
+134 SISDEMVKELSDKV
-148 NKAILKGA
+148 NEAISKGA

-163 MKHEIETVSGLR
+163 MRHEIETVEGLR

-185 YIRLVKIE
+185 YIRLIKIE

-207 IKDIRVFKI
+207 IKDLKVFKI

-225 YTRITF
+225 YTRFTF
-231 IAGDRALKD
+231 IAGQRALKD
-240 YNKKSEIIKE
+240 YEKKSEIIKS
-250 LNHKFSCRDNEII
+250 LNHKFSCRDNEVL
-263 EKLENY
+263 EKFENY
-269 QKGYD
+269 QKEHE
-274 ELKKSYAQLLYNYA
+274 ELKKSYNQLLQKYA
-288 VSLKENILK
+288 LSLKENILK
-297 SSIEINSHKI
+297 NAVEINSHKI

-330 FAGFYEDSI
+330 FAGFYEDSV

-357 TDNSIKGGGGAKQGN
+357 ADNSVKGGGGAKQGN
-372 IKGNI
+372 IKGKI
-377 NEEIIIKSF
+377 SEDIIIKSF

>member
-1 MLEENTPC
+1 
-9 NKWRNIMFIGIK
+9 MFIGIK

-41 TKIYPDGKG
+41 TRIYPDGKG

-68 EDKIILAD
+68 EDKVIIAD
-76 EIQKGEYEYYID
+76 ELEKGEYEYSLD
-88 NERRNDIAMQ
+88 TERRNDIAVQ

-110 KDYGFHNVGFRM
+110 KDYNLNNVGFRM
-122 GEEISTVDLDSD
+122 GEEVSTIDLDSD
-134 LISDETIKELSDKV
+134 TISDEMVKELSDKV
-148 NKAILKGA
+148 NEAISKGA
-156 KVLGTTI
+156 KVLGTTV
-163 MKHEIETVSGLR
+163 MKHEIEAVSGLR

-207 IKDIRVFKI
+207 IKDLKVFKI
-216 LSHERIKGK
+216 LSNERIKGK
-225 YTRITF
+225 YTRFTF
-231 IAGDRALKD
+231 IAGERALKD
-240 YNKKSEIIKE
+240 YEKKSEIIKS
-250 LNHKFSCRDNEII
+250 LNHKFSCRDNEVL
-263 EKLENY
+263 EKFENY
-269 QKGYD
+269 QKEHE
-274 ELKKSYAQLLYNYA
+274 ELKKSYNYLLQKYA
-288 VSLKENILK
+288 LILKEDILK
-297 SSIEINSHKI
+297 NAVEINSHKI

-330 FAGFYEDSI
+330 FAGFYEDSV

-357 TDNSIKGGGGAKQGN
+357 ADNSVKGGGGAKQGN

-377 NEEIIIKSF
+377 SEEIIIKSF

>member
-1 MLEENTPC
+1 
-9 NKWRNIMFIGIK
+9 MFIGIK

-41 TKIYPDGKG
+41 TRIYPDGKG

-68 EDKIILAD
+68 EDKVIIAD
-76 EIQKGEYEYYID
+76 ELEKGEYEYSLD
-88 NERRNDIAMQ
+88 TERRNDIAVQ

-110 KDYGFHNVGFRM
+110 KDYNLNNVGFRM
-122 GEEISTVDLDSD
+122 GEEVSTIDLDSD
-134 LISDETIKELSDKV
+134 TISDEMVKELSDKV
-148 NKAILKGA
+148 NEAISKGA
-156 KVLGTTI
+156 KVLGTTV

-207 IKDIRVFKI
+207 IKDLKVFKI

-225 YTRITF
+225 YTRFTF
-231 IAGDRALKD
+231 IAGERALKD
-240 YNKKSEIIKE
+240 YEKKSEIIKS
-250 LNHKFSCRDNEII
+250 LNHKFSCRDNEVL
-263 EKLENY
+263 EKFENY
-269 QKGYD
+269 QKEHE
-274 ELKKSYAQLLYNYA
+274 ELKKSYNQLLQKYA
-288 VSLKENILK
+288 LNLKENILK
-297 SSIEINSHKI
+297 NAIEINSHKI

-330 FAGFYEDSI
+330 FAGFYEDSV

-357 TDNSIKGGGGAKQGN
+357 ADNSVKGGGGAKQGN

-377 NEEIIIKSF
+377 SEEIIIKSF